1 MKNVILVLSA
11 LLMMACS
18 GSDAGSESNDEAN
31 GSTKLDQSKPE
42 NLMNIIFQAAKS
54 GDFSQLTALCHPDA
68 DGDGDVKDVCS
79 CGEKGADPE
88 MLESFKEYFST
99 GEVTETRMIVD
110 EAEVDFNFGPDGT
123 KKETMRMIEIDG
135 KWYLKSF

>member
-1 MKNVILVLSA
+1 MKNVIVILSA
-11 LLMMACS
+11 LFIMSC
-18 GSDAGSESNDEAN
+18 GGGDEEGTA
-31 GSTKLDQSKPE
+31 KLDQSKPE
-42 NLMNIIFQAAKS
+42 NLMNIMFQAAKS
-54 GDFSQLTALCHPDA
+54 GDFSQLKDLCHPDA
-68 DGDGDVKDVCS
+68 DMDGDVKDVCS
-79 CGEKGADPE
+79 CGESDADPE
-88 MLESFKEYFST
+88 MLESFKEYFAK

>member
-1 MKNVILVLSA
+1 MKNVIVILSA
-11 LLMMACS
+11 LFLMSCGGAEVD
-18 GSDAGSESNDEAN
+18 GEESV
-31 GSTKLDQSKPE
+31 KLDQSKPE
-42 NLMNIIFQAAKS
+42 NLMNIMFQAAKS
-54 GDFSQLTALCHPDA
+54 GDFSQLKDLCHPDA
-68 DGDGDVKDVCS
+68 DMDGDVKDVCS
-79 CGEKGADPE
+79 CGEEGADPE
-88 MLESFKEYFST
+88 MLASYKEYFSK